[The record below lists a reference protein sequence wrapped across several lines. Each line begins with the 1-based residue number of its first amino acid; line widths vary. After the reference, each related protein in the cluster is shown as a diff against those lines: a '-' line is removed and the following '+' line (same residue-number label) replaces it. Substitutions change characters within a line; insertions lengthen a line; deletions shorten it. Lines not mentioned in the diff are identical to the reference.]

1 MKTGIFEFPERKIV
15 RELNMSNNCI
25 DVISIISA
33 FWVMLAHYSNYLFDT
48 SDWLVRIP
56 SPYFAVVFSFL
67 SVDFYVMDQCK
78 EVCLAILFCVKE
90 SLGYTNH

>member
-25 DVISIISA
+25 DVISIVSA

-56 SPYFAVVFSFL
+56 SPYFAVVFFSL
-67 SVDFYVMDQCK
+67 SVDSYVMDQCK
-78 EVCLAILFCVKE
+78 EVRHGTPFCV
-90 SLGYTNH
+90 